1 MIVHNC
7 FVVEG
12 PDFGSDTSSVERI
25 DLFSLRLIVYAP
37 NAPDRRWITEELA
50 GLLCVPHFVPSLG
63 AAFEALA
70 NEPRRRVIVI
80 DYESLS
86 KEELVELRALRNWV
100 STGTF
105 IALGHV
111 REHLRAPLRITH
123 VLPRPFGSEALRN
136 IVDELDGQRDTV
148 KLR

>member
-1 MIVHNC
+1 MI
-7 FVVEG
+7 EG
-12 PDFGSDTSSVERI
+12 PDFDFGGDTSSVERI

-37 NAPDRRWITEELA
+37 NAADRRWISEELA
-50 GLLCVPHFVPSLG
+50 GLMVVPHFVDTLG

-70 NEPRRRVIVI
+70 NEPRRRVILI

-86 KEELVELRALRNWV
+86 KDDRIELRALRQWV

-105 IALGHV
+105 IALGNV

-123 VLPRPFGSEALRN
+123 VLPRPLGSETLRG
-136 IVDELDGQRDTV
+136 IIDDLDRQRDTI
-148 KLR
+148 KLS

>member
-1 MIVHNC
+1 MI
-7 FVVEG
+7 EG
-12 PDFGSDTSSVERI
+12 PDFGPDTSSVERI
-25 DLFSLRLIVYAP
+25 DLFSLRLIIYAP
-37 NAPDRRWITEELA
+37 NAGDRRWITEELA
-50 GLLCVPHFVPSLG
+50 GLMCVPFFVDSLG

-86 KEELVELRALRNWV
+86 KDDRIELRALRNWV

-105 IALGHV
+105 IALGNV

-123 VLPRPFGSEALRN
+123 VIARPFGSEALRG
-136 IVDELDGQRDTV
+136 IVDELDGQRDTIR
-148 KLR
+148 LR

>member
-1 MIVHNC
+1 M
-7 FVVEG
+7 VEG
-12 PDFGSDTSSVERI
+12 PDFDFGNDTSSVERI

-37 NAPDRRWITEELA
+37 NAADRKWINEELA

-86 KEELVELRALRNWV
+86 KDERIELRALRNWV

-123 VLPRPFGSEALRN
+123 VLARPFGSESLRD
-136 IVDELDGQRDTV
+136 IIDDLDHQRDTI
-148 KLR
+148 KLS